1 MNDSNFAARFHVEQ
15 TPEEVFDA
23 INDVRSWWSGQI
35 EGDTDRLGA
44 EFTYRY
50 KHLHYSRQKLAELV
64 PGEKIVW
71 HVVDG
76 RLSFVEEG
84 GEWKD
89 TVIVFDIA
97 RKDGGTDVS
106 FTHIGLTP
114 ACACYGACSGGWNVF
129 IHGNLRNRIL
139 TGKAQPD
146 PIAAAA

>member
-1 MNDSNFAARFHVEQ
+1 MNDSNFTTRFLVEQ
-15 TPEEVFDA
+15 TPQEVFDA

-50 KHLHYSRQKLAELV
+50 KHLHYSRQKLTELV

-71 HVVDG
+71 QVVDA

-84 GEWKD
+84 EEWKD
-89 TVIVFDIA
+89 TLVVFDIA
-97 RKDGGTDVS
+97 RKAGRTEVS
-106 FTHIGLTP
+106 FTHAGLTP
-114 ACACYGACSGGWNVF
+114 ACTCYGACSGGWNVF
-129 IHGNLRNRIL
+129 INGNLRNRII
-139 TGKAQPD
+139 TGNAQPD